1 MSELMQI
8 LIGIKPPFHI
18 PDGLARIVTFETEDD
33 KDDKDDIQHYCPKC
47 MRWMH
52 IESFYIRSDGRAMS
66 WCKSCQKAHKKA
78 QKGKK

>member
-18 PDGLARIVTFETEDD
+18 HDGLARIVTFETEDD
-33 KDDKDDIQHYCPKC
+33 KGDVQHYCPKC

-52 IESFYIRSDGRAMS
+52 IESFYIRTDGRVMTQ
-66 WCKSCQKAHKKA
+66 CKACQKAHKKA
-78 QKGKK
+78 KAQK